1 MLADHA
7 TVLVEIVDT
16 RWRDADIPNP
26 EDIIGKAVRAAL
38 VVCEHPGSVEIGIRL
53 TDDAEIR
60 DLNHEWR
67 GQDKSTNALS
77 FALDGVAFSGVP
89 VRPLGDVV
97 VAFETCVREADA
109 EDKLLANHLRHLVVH
124 GTLHLLGF
132 DHEEAEEAEI
142 MEGTERRILAALGVR
157 DPYAD
162 SGAV

>member
-7 TVLVEIVDT
+7 TVLVEIVDA

-26 EDIIGKAVRAAL
+26 EDIIGKAVHAAL
-38 VVCEHPGSVEIGIRL
+38 VVSEHSVPVEIGIRL

-67 GQDKSTNALS
+67 GQDKATNVLS
-77 FALDGVAFSGVP
+77 FALDDAAFSGVP

-97 VAFETCVREADA
+97 VAFETCVREADD
-109 EDKLLANHLRHLVVH
+109 EDKLLADHLRHLVVH

-132 DHEEAEEAEI
+132 DHEEAEEAEA
-142 MEGTERRILAALGVR
+142 GRGGERGGEHVR
-157 DPYAD
+157 
-162 SGAV
+162 GAIHG